1 LHPGSFRLLSIGE
14 FVSIWGFVETSRGNS
29 NFVLS
34 FHGIFAS
41 LAFSVLLGVIV
52 VALGILD
59 GVSAG
64 LERN

>member
-1 LHPGSFRLLSIGE
+1 M
-14 FVSIWGFVETSRGNS
+14 SIWGFVETWRGNS